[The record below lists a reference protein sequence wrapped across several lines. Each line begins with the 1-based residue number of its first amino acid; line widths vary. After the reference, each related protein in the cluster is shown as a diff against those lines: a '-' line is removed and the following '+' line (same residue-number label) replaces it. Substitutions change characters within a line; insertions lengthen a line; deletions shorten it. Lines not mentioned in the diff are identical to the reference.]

1 MEEILNHIYFHL
13 IPTQVLNLKTSKLKE
28 NNNVHF
34 TRSSIRIISEN
45 LLWDEFSNLVMW
57 KRSQCYSNY
66 GFEVGRGN
74 IARWILN

>member
-45 LLWDEFSNLVMW
+45 LLWDEFSIVMW
-57 KRSQCYSNY
+57 KVVTML
-66 GFEVGRGN
+66 F
-74 IARWILN
+74 